1 MLAELQTDRSYVSL
15 VDDDDEMRASL
26 TWMLENHGIRVRSYK
41 TPAELLDNY
50 DPAEPGCLVLDLRL
64 PGMSGLDLREVL
76 WDRGCRKPF
85 IMISGHG
92 DIATAVKSMH
102 KGAIDFLEKPFEGAD
117 FLACVD
123 RALARETADRQL
135 RKQNAEIDSLLAS
148 LTPREREVLD
158 LVITGMLTKQ
168 IAERLG
174 VAAKTIDVHR
184 SNITRKMKVESV
196 AQLVRKMTLRTVGKK
211 EGDSDQVSS

>member
-1 MLAELQTDRSYVSL
+1 MLAELQTSLSYVSL

-26 TWMLENHGIRVRSYK
+26 TWMLENHGVRVRSYK
-41 TPAELLDNY
+41 TPDELLDTY
-50 DPAEPGCLVLDLRL
+50 DPNEPGCLVLDLRL
-64 PGMSGLDLREVL
+64 PGMSGLELCDVL

-102 KGAIDFLEKPFEGAD
+102 KGAVDFLEKPFEGSD

-123 RALARETADRQL
+123 RALARETADREL
-135 RKQNAEIDSLLAS
+135 REQNAETDALLAT

-184 SNITRKMKVESV
+184 SNITRKMRVESV
-196 AQLVRKMTLRTVGKK
+196 AQLVRKMTLRTLGQG
-211 EGDSDQVSS
+211 EGEADQASS